1 MAKVYGMRGVTEA
14 VVYFAGGKIKAAFKG
29 GIADRAYNT
38 PAKLITEN
46 PVVQAA
52 IENDPRFGN
61 TIFLQRTIGGIG
73 DNSIT
78 SMPIVEEEVAPTP
91 IADGTPKSY
100 DNVTTVGQAMNV
112 LKSLGI
118 KASAMR
124 TKESVLAAAESIN
137 VTFPNL

>member
-1 MAKVYGMRGVTEA
+1 MVKVYGMRGMTEA
-14 VVYFAGGKIKAAFKG
+14 VVYFAGGKIKATFKG
-29 GIADRAYNT
+29 GIADKAYNT

-52 IENDPRFGN
+52 IESDPRFG
-61 TIFLQRTIGGIG
+61 TSIFLQKSVGGIG
-73 DNSIT
+73 DKSIVPEET
-78 SMPIVEEEVAPTP
+78 PVEAAPVV
-91 IADGTPKSY
+91 ADGTPRSY
-100 DNVTTVGQAMNV
+100 DNVTTVGQAMNI

-124 TKESVLAAAESIN
+124 TKEAVLAAAESIN

>member
-14 VVYFAGGKIKAAFKG
+14 VVYFAGGKIKATFKG

-46 PVVQAA
+46 PVIQSA

-61 TIFLQRTIGGIG
+61 TIFLQEFVGGIG
-73 DNSIT
+73 DNPVPT
-78 SMPIVEEEVAPTP
+78 KPVEEEEIPVV
-91 IADGTPKSY
+91 ADGTPKSY
-100 DNVTTVGQAMNV
+100 ENVTTVGQAMNV

-137 VTFPNL
+137 VSFPNL

>member
-14 VVYFAGGKIKAAFKG
+14 VVYFAGGKIKATFKG

-38 PAKLITEN
+38 PAKLITDN

-61 TIFLQRTIGGIG
+61 TIFLQRTVGGIG

-78 SMPIVEEEVAPTP
+78 SKPVVEEEVAPAP
-91 IADGTPKSY
+91 ILDGTPKSY

>member
-14 VVYFAGGKIKAAFKG
+14 VVYFAGGKIKATFKG

-38 PAKLITEN
+38 PAKLITDN

-52 IENDPRFGN
+52 IENDSRFGN
-61 TIFLQRTIGGIG
+61 TIFLQEFAGGIG
-73 DNSIT
+73 DKPVST
-78 SMPIVEEEVAPTP
+78 KSVEEEAVPVV
-91 IADGTPKSY
+91 ADGTPRSY
-100 DNVTTVGQAMNV
+100 ENVTTVGQAMNV
-112 LKSLGI
+112 LKSLGV

-137 VTFPNL
+137 VSFPNL

>member
-1 MAKVYGMRGVTEA
+1 MTEA
-14 VVYFAGGKIKAAFKG
+14 VVYFAGGKIKATFKG
-29 GIADRAYNT
+29 GIADKAYNT

-52 IENDPRFGN
+52 IESDPRFG
-61 TIFLQRTIGGIG
+61 TSIFLQKSVGGIG
-73 DNSIT
+73 DKSIVPEET
-78 SMPIVEEEVAPTP
+78 PVEAAPVV
-91 IADGTPKSY
+91 ADGTPRSY
-100 DNVTTVGQAMNV
+100 DNVTTVGQAMNI

-124 TKESVLAAAESIN
+124 TKEAVLAAAESIN